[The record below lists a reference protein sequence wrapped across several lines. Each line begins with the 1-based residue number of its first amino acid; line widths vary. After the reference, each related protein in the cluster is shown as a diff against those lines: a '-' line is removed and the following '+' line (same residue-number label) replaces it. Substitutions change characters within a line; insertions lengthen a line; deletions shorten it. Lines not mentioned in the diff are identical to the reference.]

1 MNVKIEGDAGN
12 KQIAPL
18 LMIPLV
24 ENSFKHGA
32 SKMIHSQWVNLEIK
46 IKDEDL
52 YFLMMNNKP
61 EQAENGMTN
70 GHVGLRN
77 VKKRLQLL
85 YPGKH
90 ELTIVSEKETFSVSM
105 KVRLL
110 NEKLPGLKK
119 EIKSSAIYVM
129 E

>member
-1 MNVKIEGDAGN
+1 MN
-12 KQIAPL
+12 
-18 LMIPLV
+18 
-24 ENSFKHGA
+24 
-32 SKMIHSQWVNLEIK
+32 
-46 IKDEDL
+46 DEDL
-52 YFLMMNNKP
+52 YFLMTNNKP
-61 EQAENGMTN
+61 GPAENGMTN
-70 GHVGLRN
+70 GHVGLKN

-90 ELTIVSEKETFSVSM
+90 ELTIVSEKERFSVSM

-110 NEKLPGLKK
+110 NKKLPGVKN